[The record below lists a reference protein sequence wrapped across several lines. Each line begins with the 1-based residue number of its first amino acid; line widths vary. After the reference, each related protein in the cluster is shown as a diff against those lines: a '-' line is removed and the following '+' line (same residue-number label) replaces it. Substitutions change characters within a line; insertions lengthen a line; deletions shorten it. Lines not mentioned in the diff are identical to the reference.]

1 MRQFFGA
8 EIEPLN
14 TETTQVQSIQ
24 KTFSTYSIRTKANS
38 LFGIESLMVSNHK
51 SLRGFIAFC
60 VLLITASS
68 LLVQTALAQSKT
80 VTQIPQV
87 QRIDELIERTW
98 NEYQLK
104 PSAPATD
111 AEWCRRVYLDVIGRI
126 PTVEELENFLSD
138 KSKSKREELIDTLIN
153 SDDYVE
159 EFARNWTTIWTNLL
173 IGRTGGTEN
182 NSLIS
187 REGMQKFLRD
197 SFAREKPYDRMVSDL
212 VTATGTPAPEMED
225 FNGATNFLIMKVNE
239 EDAALA
245 TAATTKLFLGLQVQ
259 CTQCHNHPFNE
270 WKQQKYWEM
279 NAFFRQ
285 TRTLRNG
292 PGGLP
297 RLVNQDFAGESRNPE
312 EADLFFELRNGLVK
326 VAYPVFVDGTEISKS
341 GYLEDV
347 NRRQELANLMMKS
360 EYLEKTAVNRMWG
373 HFLGYGFTKPVDDL
387 GPHNIPSHPEL
398 LEYLASEFRQA
409 DFDMRALIKWITLS
423 RAYSLSS
430 KMTADN
436 QSDDPLLGETPKFSH
451 FYLRQMRAEEL
462 YESLLV
468 ASEAAENRGSY
479 EEQERIKSQWLQQF
493 ASAFGTDE
501 GDETTTFNGTI
512 PQVLMMFNGDMIK
525 AATSKDRQGLV
536 MEIAANKKL
545 DFDEKIDYL
554 FKAGLSR
561 KASSNEQK
569 LAQQILAARNG
580 NLLDGLQ
587 DMWWVILNSNEFIFN
602 H

>member
-1 MRQFFGA
+1 MMMNAG
-8 EIEPLN
+8 
-14 TETTQVQSIQ
+14 
-24 KTFSTYSIRTKANS
+24 KT
-38 LFGIESLMVSNHK
+38 K
-51 SLRGFIAFC
+51 SVVALGFICA
-60 VLLITASS
+60 LICSTIAS
-68 LLVQTALAQSKT
+68 VAAQSKSAKVST
-80 VTQIPQV
+80 NANAAGQIPQV
-87 QRIDELIERTW
+87 QRIDELIERVW
-98 NEYQLK
+98 NEYQIK
-104 PSAPATD
+104 PSEPASD
-111 AEWCRRVYLDVIGRI
+111 GEWCRRVYLDVIGRI
-126 PTVEELENFLSD
+126 PTVKELDNFVSD
-138 KSKSKREELIDTLIN
+138 KSQNKREALVEKLIN
-153 SDDYVE
+153 SDEHVE
-159 EFARNWTTIWTNLL
+159 EFARNWTTLWTNLL
-173 IGRTGGTEN
+173 IGRTGGTEQ

-197 SFAREKPYDRMVSDL
+197 SFAREKPYDRMVYEL
-212 VTATGTPAPEMED
+212 VTATGTPAPEMEG

-239 EDAALA
+239 ENAAQA

-285 TRTLRNG
+285 TRALRNG

-297 RLVNQDFAGESRNPE
+297 RLIDQDYAGESGNAQ

-341 GYLEDV
+341 GYLNEV
-347 NRRQELANLMMKS
+347 NRRKELAKLMIES
-360 EYLEKTAVNRMWG
+360 PFLEKTAVNRMWG

-387 GPHNIPSHPEL
+387 GPHNVASHPEL
-398 LEYLASEFRQA
+398 LEYLASEFRA
-409 DFDMRALIKWITLS
+409 SEFDMRALIKWITLS

-430 KMTADN
+430 KMNSDN
-436 QSDDPLLGETPKFSH
+436 QSDDPLMGESPKFSH

-468 ASEAAENRGSY
+468 ASQAAQNRGTY
-479 EEQERIKSQWLQQF
+479 EQQEQLKNQWLQQF
-493 ASAFGTDE
+493 STAFGTDE

-525 AATSKDRQGLV
+525 AATTKEQNGFV
-536 MEIAANKKL
+536 MKIAADQKM
-545 DFDEKIDYL
+545 DFEEKIDYM
-554 FKAGLSR
+554 FKAGMSR
-561 KASSNEQK
+561 EASPNEHK
-569 LAQQILAARNG
+569 LAQQLYLARNR
-580 NLLDGLQ
+580 NVLDTLQ